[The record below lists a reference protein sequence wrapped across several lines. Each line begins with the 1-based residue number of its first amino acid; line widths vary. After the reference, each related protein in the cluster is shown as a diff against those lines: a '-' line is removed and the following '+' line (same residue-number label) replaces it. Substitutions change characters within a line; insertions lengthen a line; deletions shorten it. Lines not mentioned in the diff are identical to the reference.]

1 MKRYISLLLAL
12 FLCLGA
18 ASCSAPAAAPDWE
31 EQYELGMRF
40 LSDGDWEQAIPAFL
54 AAIEIDPKRADAY
67 LALADAY
74 VAAGEPEKAKELLA
88 SVPPDIDN
96 PDAVKEK
103 LDGLS
108 GAEESTSSTLESTPP
123 SADGAPAFEDRD
135 GYTAFDELPAENQ
148 ALTEELL
155 DAALS
160 DGDLT
165 EIFDSLDWDGSS
177 FSTEY
182 SGYKI
187 KVNVAEVVI
196 SGEDAFGAPALAGLE
211 QHIRSLSVELRP
223 EEGSGFFL
231 RLQTTEGPVNPHFDG
246 DPNEKII
253 GSDLG
258 VQTISAF
265 GSCPCSGWQW
275 NGTMTLSR
283 TISLDSAEEY
293 LRGEII
299 VTPERWT
306 QTQVQT
312 ETGLMK
318 DSLRTGVFTTQAQTE
333 DNLYGPDTHSWE
345 NSYAEGTDFVSLSNS
360 RYANAADAAAEEIW

>member
-31 EQYELGMRF
+31 GQYELGMRF

-88 SVPPDIDN
+88 SVPPDVDN

-187 KVNVAEVVI
+187 MASAIDLVV

-211 QHIRSLSVELRP
+211 QHIRSFSVELRP
-223 EEGSGFFL
+223 EEGSGFYL
-231 RLQTTEGPVNPHFDG
+231 HHQTIEGPVNPVYDG
-246 DPNEKII
+246 ETNEII

-258 VQTISAF
+258 VQTISRVV
-265 GSCPCSGWQW
+265 SCPCSGWQW

-293 LRGEII
+293 LRGEI
-299 VTPERWT
+299 VPRERWT
-306 QTQVQT
+306 KTQVQT

-345 NSYAEGTDFVSLSNS
+345 NSYAEGTDFVSLTGA

>member
-31 EQYELGMRF
+31 GQYELGMRF

-88 SVPPDIDN
+88 SVPPDDDN

-123 SADGAPAFEDRD
+123 SADGAPAFEDRE

-187 KVNVAEVVI
+187 MASAIDLVV

-211 QHIRSLSVELRP
+211 QHIRSFSVELRP
-223 EEGSGFFL
+223 EEGSGFYL
-231 RLQTTEGPVNPHFDG
+231 HHQTIEGPVNPVYDG
-246 DPNEKII
+246 ETNEII

-258 VQTISAF
+258 VQTISRVV
-265 GSCPCSGWQW
+265 SCPCSGWQW

-293 LRGEII
+293 LRGEI
-299 VTPERWT
+299 VPRERWT
-306 QTQVQT
+306 KTQVQT

-318 DSLRTGVFTTQAQTE
+318 DSLRTGVFATQAQTE

-345 NSYAEGTDFVSLSNS
+345 NSYAEGTDFVSLTGA

>member
-31 EQYELGMRF
+31 GQYELGMRF

-88 SVPPDIDN
+88 SVPPDVDN

-108 GAEESTSSTLESTPP
+108 GAEESMSSALESEPA
-123 SADGAPAFEDRD
+123 SSDGPAAFEDRE
-135 GYTAFDELPAENQ
+135 GYTAFEELSAENQ

-165 EIFDSLDWDGSS
+165 EIFGSLDWDGSS

-211 QHIRSLSVELRP
+211 QHIRSFSVELRP
-223 EEGSGFFL
+223 EEGSGFYL
-231 RLQTTEGPVNPHFDG
+231 HHQTIEGPVNPVYDG
-246 DPNEKII
+246 ETNEII

-258 VQTISAF
+258 VQTISRVV
-265 GSCPCSGWQW
+265 SCPCSGWQW

-293 LRGEII
+293 VGGEI
-299 VTPERWT
+299 VPRERGT

-345 NSYAEGTDFVSLSNS
+345 NSYAEGTDFVSLTGA

>member
-31 EQYELGMRF
+31 GQYELGMRF

-88 SVPPDIDN
+88 SVPPDVDN

-108 GAEESTSSTLESTPP
+108 GAEESPSSALESEPA
-123 SADGAPAFEDRD
+123 SSDGPAAFEDRE

-165 EIFDSLDWDGSS
+165 EIFGSLDWDGSS

-182 SGYKI
+182 GGYKI

-223 EEGSGFFL
+223 EEGSGFYL
-231 RLQTTEGPVNPHFDG
+231 HHQTIEGPVNPVYDG
-246 DPNEKII
+246 ETNEII

-258 VQTISAF
+258 VQTISRVV
-265 GSCPCSGWQW
+265 SCPCSGWQW

-293 LRGEII
+293 LRGEI
-299 VTPERWT
+299 VPRERWT
-306 QTQVQT
+306 KTQVQT

>member
-1 MKRYISLLLAL
+1 MKRYLSLLLAL
-12 FLCLGA
+12 LLCLGA

-31 EQYELGMRF
+31 GQYELGMRF

-88 SVPPDIDN
+88 SVPPDVDN

-108 GAEESTSSTLESTPP
+108 GAEESTSSALESEPA
-123 SADGAPAFEDRD
+123 SSDGPAAFEDRD

-187 KVNVAEVVI
+187 MASAIDLVV

-211 QHIRSLSVELRP
+211 QHIRSFSVELRP
-223 EEGSGFFL
+223 EEGSGFYL
-231 RLQTTEGPVNPHFDG
+231 HHQTIEGPVNPVYDG
-246 DPNEKII
+246 ETNEII

-258 VQTISAF
+258 VQTISRVV
-265 GSCPCSGWQW
+265 SCPCSGWQW

-293 LRGEII
+293 LRGEI

-318 DSLRTGVFTTQAQTE
+318 DSLRTGVFATQAQTE

-345 NSYAEGTDFVSLSNS
+345 NSYAEETDFVSLTGT

>member
-31 EQYELGMRF
+31 GQYELGMRF

-88 SVPPDIDN
+88 SVPPDVDN

-187 KVNVAEVVI
+187 MASAIDLVV

-211 QHIRSLSVELRP
+211 QHIRSFSVELRP
-223 EEGSGFFL
+223 EEGSGSYL
-231 RLQTTEGPVNPHFDG
+231 HHQTIEGPVNPVYDG
-246 DPNEKII
+246 ETNEII

-258 VQTISAF
+258 VQTISRVV
-265 GSCPCSGWQW
+265 SCPCSGWQW

-293 LRGEII
+293 LRGEI
-299 VTPERWT
+299 VPRERWT
-306 QTQVQT
+306 KTQVQT

-318 DSLRTGVFTTQAQTE
+318 DSLRTGVFATQAQTE

-345 NSYAEGTDFVSLSNS
+345 NSYAEGTDFVSLTGA

>member
-31 EQYELGMRF
+31 GQYELGMRF

-88 SVPPDIDN
+88 SVPPDVDN

-108 GAEESTSSTLESTPP
+108 GAEESMSSALESEPA
-123 SADGAPAFEDRD
+123 SSDGPAAFEDRE
-135 GYTAFDELPAENQ
+135 GYTAFEELSAENQ

-165 EIFDSLDWDGSS
+165 EIFGSLDWDGSS

-187 KVNVAEVVI
+187 MASAIDLVV

-211 QHIRSLSVELRP
+211 QHIRSFSVELRP
-223 EEGSGFFL
+223 EEGSGFYL
-231 RLQTTEGPVNPHFDG
+231 HHQTIEGPVNPVYDG
-246 DPNEKII
+246 ETNEII

-258 VQTISAF
+258 VQTISRVV
-265 GSCPCSGWQW
+265 SCPCSGWQW

-293 LRGEII
+293 LRGEI
-299 VTPERWT
+299 VPRERWT
-306 QTQVQT
+306 KTQVQT

-345 NSYAEGTDFVSLSNS
+345 NSYAEGTDFVSLTGA